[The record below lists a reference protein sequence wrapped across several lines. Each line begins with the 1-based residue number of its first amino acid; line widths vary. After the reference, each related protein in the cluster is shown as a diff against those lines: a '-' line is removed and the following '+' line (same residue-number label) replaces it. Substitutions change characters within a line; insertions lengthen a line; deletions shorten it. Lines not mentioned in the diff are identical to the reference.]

1 MTGRAMNERNPKI
14 SLGGQSVSKD
24 DIEAATRLVHSLEL
38 MADQPRA
45 SNANSPSQQQLV
57 KLAKRIRDMRKTR
70 DRFFDQDMFGE
81 PAWEIILA
89 LYLSDA
95 EGYRLKVTDLVNES
109 RASAST
115 ALRWIDRF
123 QELGLIHR
131 RENPL
136 DRRSHFLEMPTDSL
150 RKITALLETIWT
162 KYFPF
167 E

>member
-1 MTGRAMNERNPKI
+1 MSKRNPEI
-14 SLGGQSVSKD
+14 SLGGQSVSKG

-38 MADQPRA
+38 LAEQPRA
-45 SNANSPSQQQLV
+45 SNANEPSQQQLV
-57 KLAKRIRDMRKTR
+57 KLAKRIRDMRKART
-70 DRFFDQDMFGE
+70 RFFDIDLFGE
-81 PAWEIILA
+81 PAWDIILA

-109 RASAST
+109 QATPST
-115 ALRWIDRF
+115 ALRWIDRLH
-123 QELGLIHR
+123 ELGLISR

-136 DRRSHFLEMPTDSL
+136 DRRSQFLEMPADGL

-162 KYFPF
+162 RYFPF

>member
-1 MTGRAMNERNPKI
+1 MSKRNPEI
-14 SLGGQSVSKD
+14 SLGGQSVSKG

-38 MADQPRA
+38 LAEQPRA
-45 SNANSPSQQQLV
+45 SNANEPSQQQLV
-57 KLAKRIRDMRKTR
+57 KLAKRIRDMRKART
-70 DRFFDQDMFGE
+70 RFFDIDLFGE
-81 PAWEIILA
+81 PAWDIILA

-109 RASAST
+109 QATAST
-115 ALRWIDRF
+115 ALRWIDRL
-123 QELGLIHR
+123 QELGLITR

-136 DRRSHFLEMPTDSL
+136 DRRSQFLEMPADGL
-150 RKITALLETIWT
+150 RKITALLETIWV